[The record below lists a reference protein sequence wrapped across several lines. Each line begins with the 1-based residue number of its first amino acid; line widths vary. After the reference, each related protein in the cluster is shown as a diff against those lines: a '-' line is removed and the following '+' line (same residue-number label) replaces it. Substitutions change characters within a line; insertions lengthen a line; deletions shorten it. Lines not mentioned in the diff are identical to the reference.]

1 MKLKHS
7 DIDYIGQILDNVLYD
22 MLDHPDYH
30 KLSKGIVDDFR
41 YVLTEANGQSRFEK
55 FTEDEVYILF
65 RQAMEASAEIVML
78 WSYNNQEIK
87 IHNDLL
93 NEMIDEL
100 KRREK

>member
-1 MKLKHS
+1 MKLVR
-7 DIDYIGQILDNVLYD
+7 GIL
-22 MLDHPDYH
+22 M
-30 KLSKGIVDDFR
+30 
-41 YVLTEANGQSRFEK
+41 SRFDK

-65 RQAMEASAEIVML
+65 RQAMEASAEIVMMG
-78 WSYNNQEIK
+78 SYNNQEIK

>member
-41 YVLTEANGQSRFEK
+41 YVLTELNGQKCITCKYFSHNANEK
-55 FTEDEVYILF
+55 RRCNLHGYYDF
-65 RQAMEASAEIVML
+65 
-78 WSYNNQEIK
+78 EIK
-87 IHNDLL
+87 ILGNCNDWEGRL
-93 NEMIDEL
+93 
-100 KRREK
+100 